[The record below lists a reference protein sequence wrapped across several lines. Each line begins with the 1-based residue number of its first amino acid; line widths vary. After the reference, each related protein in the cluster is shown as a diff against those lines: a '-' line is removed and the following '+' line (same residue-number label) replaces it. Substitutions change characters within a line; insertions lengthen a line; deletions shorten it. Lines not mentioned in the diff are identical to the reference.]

1 MPTGHACFPLAPFLL
16 GGEGKAVAAPSPAR
30 LLVVVMVG
38 SGGDVLHFVGSC
50 CGELGTT
57 STSMGLSEAPVFHS
71 LLPQGQGNAWRTPL
85 AIPQRRR
92 VELRAARAA
101 NTESQAPHPPS
112 AKMEDA
118 HFPCAVGS
126 PFSSHGFDARFFED
140 GGVLALPS
148 GWLTAPFTISSS
160 DKTGR
165 KRREKSTTSTTVFPR
180 LYLAVLLAHQ
190 RVIPWGKASVCGKK
204 PG

>member
-1 MPTGHACFPLAPFLL
+1 M
-16 GGEGKAVAAPSPAR
+16 
-30 LLVVVMVG
+30 VMVVTSSILSEAAAG
-38 SGGDVLHFVGSC
+38 N
-50 CGELGTT
+50 LGPLQTN
-57 STSMGLSEAPVFHS
+57 MGLFEAPVFKTQ
-71 LLPQGQGNAWRTPL
+71 LPQGQGKAWRTPL
-85 AIPQRRR
+85 AIPKRCGI
-92 VELRAARAA
+92 ELRTAKAA

-140 GGVLALPS
+140 GGVLTLPS

-165 KRREKSTTSTTVFPR
+165 KRREKNTSTTAFCL
-180 LYLAVLLAHQ
+180 LYLAALLAQQHF
-190 RVIPWGKASVCGKK
+190 IPWRKASVSGKK